1 MLNHHSLNLLFRLS
15 VLAFLGGENIV
26 NISKNTSRTMY
37 LPGKKA
43 KIKAADTRPKAIFSV
58 A

>member
-1 MLNHHSLNLLFRLS
+1 
-15 VLAFLGGENIV
+15 
-26 NISKNTSRTMY
+26 MY

-58 A
+58 AWLSHKGTKHYIVC